1 MPDVALESTRYPWIS
16 SLAAL
21 HAIPL
26 LGSPT
31 LRRWDVALKCLDLF
45 IFLPTALQEK
55 YEVQADHSDA
65 PKVVH
70 NETRYRVLL

>member
-1 MPDVALESTRYPWIS
+1 MLDVALKSTRYPWIS

-21 HAIPL
+21 HTIPL

-45 IFLPTALQEK
+45 IFLLQER

-70 NETRYRVLL
+70 NETRYRVLV